1 MRKKINNKRFNYFKV
16 LFFLTVSGLYFSC
29 DLDESP
35 IFLDSTIY
43 TDPSTAAAARDGV
56 YEALTT
62 YNAQERRYFVVN
74 GFSGLFGTGKNGNRV
89 NNVNNAN
96 LYSLKPTY
104 DGDSA
109 ALWQGL
115 YSAIARSNAIIA
127 FVTTNDSDS
136 LDPINDIA
144 GHAYFVRAWS
154 YFNLVRLWGDIPLWL
169 ELPSS
174 ENLNKAKST
183 QAEVYAQIVSD
194 AKMAQSLMNWGG
206 GKELKGYP
214 KKHAASMLLAKVYMT
229 MATNSSIA
237 DPSISNYW
245 QEAYNE
251 AIKVYGQYTLVNDF
265 GSLFS
270 TDGENS
276 VESIFELQISEAAAN
291 SQMGRN
297 YTPFKYKMGMH
308 FGWFSVLATF
318 YAYHVATYPNDKR
331 IAGTYLSSWNRADNG
346 APVEVWPVRQNRN
359 NFRNA
364 HPYFYKFVEKDTS
377 HNNQYNSQNVVIYR
391 YADLL
396 LMLAE
401 ISNELQ
407 NGEEMTYLN
416 EVLSRAGVDPRPE
429 YSQGQAS
436 FRDAI
441 MDEYK
446 FELLGEGHDS
456 HNNRRRGFQY
466 FLENTIKPN
475 NEKIGTAHYVA
486 SRDLILSEDE
496 GTVMFLPIPNEE
508 INTNELID

>member
-1 MRKKINNKRFNYFKV
+1 MKKFIKNNISNYFKAL
-16 LFFLTVSGLYFSC
+16 LFIMLSGIYLSC

-35 IFLDSTIY
+35 IFLDSNIY
-43 TDPSTAAAARDGV
+43 TDPNTAAAARDGA
-56 YEALTT
+56 YEALTN
-62 YNAQERRYFVVN
+62 YDAQERRYFVVN
-74 GFSGLFGTGKNGNRV
+74 GFSGLFGTGKNGNNV

-96 LYSLKPTY
+96 LYSLKPTL
-104 DGDSA
+104 DADSA
-109 ALWQGL
+109 SLWRGL
-115 YSAIARSNAIIA
+115 YSAIARSNAIISYVA
-127 FVTTNDSDS
+127 INENDA
-136 LDPINDIA
+136 LDPINDVA
-144 GHAYFVRAWS
+144 GHAYFIRAWS

-174 ENLNKAKST
+174 DNLNKAKST

-194 AKMAQSLMNWGG
+194 AKMAQSLMNGDAG
-206 GKELKGYP
+206 KGYP
-214 KKHAASMLLAKVYMT
+214 KQHAASMLLAKLYMT
-229 MATNSSIA
+229 MATNATIA

-251 AIKVYGQYTLVNDF
+251 AKKAYGQYTLVSDF

-276 VESIFELQISEAAAN
+276 TESIFELQISEAAAN

-318 YAYHVATYPNDKR
+318 YDYHVATYPNDNR

-346 APVEVWPVRQNRN
+346 NPVEVWPVRQNRN

-364 HPYFYKFVEKDTS
+364 HPYFFKFVEKDTS
-377 HNNQYNSQNVVIYR
+377 HNQQYNSQNILIYR

-416 EVLSRAGVDPRPE
+416 EVLSRAGVTPRAE

-446 FELLGEGHDS
+446 FELLGEGQDA

-475 NEKIGTAHYVA
+475 NDKIGTAHYVA
-486 SRDLILSEDE
+486 NRDLILSEDE
-496 GTVMFLPIPNEE
+496 GKVMFLPFPTDE

>member
-1 MRKKINNKRFNYFKV
+1 MKKFIKNNISNYFKA
-16 LFFLTVSGLYFSC
+16 LFFIMLSGIYLSC

-35 IFLDSTIY
+35 IFLDSNIY
-43 TDPSTAAAARDGV
+43 TDPNTAAAARDGA
-56 YEALTT
+56 YEALTN
-62 YNAQERRYFVVN
+62 YNAQERRFFVVN
-74 GFSGLFGTGKNGNRV
+74 GFSGLFGTGKNGNNV

-96 LYSLKPTY
+96 LYSLKPTL
-104 DGDSA
+104 DADSA
-109 ALWQGL
+109 FLWQGL
-115 YSAIARSNAIIA
+115 YSAIARSNAIISYVA
-127 FVTTNDSDS
+127 INENDA
-136 LDPINDIA
+136 LDPINDVA
-144 GHAYFVRAWS
+144 GHAYFIRAWS

-174 ENLNKAKST
+174 DNLNKAKST

-194 AKMAQSLMNWGG
+194 AKMAQSLMNGDAG
-206 GKELKGYP
+206 KGYP
-214 KKHAASMLLAKVYMT
+214 KQHAASMLLAKLYMT
-229 MATNSSIA
+229 MATNATIA

-251 AIKVYGQYTLVNDF
+251 AKKAYGQYTLVSDF
-265 GSLFS
+265 GSLFN

-276 VESIFELQISEAAAN
+276 TESIFELQISEAAAN

-318 YAYHVATYPNDKR
+318 YDYHVATYPNDNR

-364 HPYFYKFVEKDTS
+364 HPYFFKFVEKDTS
-377 HNNQYNSQNVVIYR
+377 HNQQYNSQNILIYR

-416 EVLSRAGVDPRPE
+416 EVLSRAGVTPRAE

-446 FELLGEGHDS
+446 FELLGEGQDA

-475 NEKIGTAHYVA
+475 NDKIGTAHYVA
-486 SRDLILSEDE
+486 NRDLILSEDE
-496 GTVMFLPIPNEE
+496 GKVMFLPFPTDE